1 MKSIYT
7 ILFLLVSLIGFSQSD
22 SIRTGYTYSKD
33 IMIIDINYL
42 GITSKDFSIKPY
54 SVDVN
59 TDLMFTVLGEEKHTL
74 AVGLGLNMQNYQT
87 EYSISDSLEYTG
99 LIKIDDKYDYSK
111 NKITL
116 ISVGV
121 PIEYRYKSLP
131 DYRDRSLK
139 IFIGGKI
146 GYNFQSYHKY
156 VGEDYRFASNTGD
169 VKFKEYRLN
178 NIPKLRYSA
187 HLKIGY
193 GKIAVNFQYY
203 FVPVF
208 IDNKGPEILPYS
220 VGLTFIPL

>member
-22 SIRTGYTYSKD
+22 SVRTGYTYSKD
-33 IMIIDINYL
+33 IMIIDVNYL
-42 GITSKDFSIKPY
+42 GITSKNFSIKPY
-54 SVDVN
+54 STDVN

-87 EYSISDSLEYTG
+87 EYYISDSLGETK
-99 LIKIDDKYDYSK
+99 LNKIDNKYNK
-111 NKITL
+111 NKLAL
-116 ISVGV
+116 ISVV
-121 PIEYRYKSLP
+121 LPIEYRFKSLP

-156 VGEDYRFASNTGD
+156 VGEDYRSARNTND

-178 NIPKLRYSA
+178 NISKLRYSA

-203 FVPVF
+203 FVPIF